1 MTPGQFHLEAELTDR
16 VATRQADTRL
26 SDQASDAG
34 IVSLLISVATR
45 GWLTDHEKEL
55 LDSLVPSH
63 SISFLTYDGQYL
75 HPEAVP
81 LLNPEQLEASY
92 LQENAVYSHR
102 QRLVS
107 GSFTSSRVHA
117 ARLGELSGKQLTF
130 GMVGQ
135 DRSGMFDHTGDNFA
149 ILVGR
154 FRTAVQRVRPAVER
168 LMTVL
173 TSDTPAL
180 LINRCSGRII
190 AANATLCSK
199 LDGDLGEIVD
209 SEFSTCKSRLNN
221 LLERHS
227 LHAENLRVG
236 EIDLSLISFV
246 PRRTRAGEM
255 AGEMYPKFIESLRR
269 ATQALHS
276 TAHHL
281 EGIITWQP
289 GHPETEL
296 LRLIHEETTE
306 LEQIVHRYQLL
317 TVFGQLRAETI
328 NPADELRKTVTHAAI
343 HHPSR
348 QLTMTEQWS
357 SRVVL
362 NLPTEA
368 LAVLY
373 ETILEVHLTSSG
385 CMTTTS
391 VALDADPAGLLEIRV
406 ATTSP
411 NATAHLHCSSDWSDY
426 IESLGRLL
434 GFTVHHRFA
443 DGTRIETILT
453 HHKDS
458 RTHE

>member
-1 MTPGQFHLEAELTDR
+1 MTPGQFHLEAELSER
-16 VATRQADTRL
+16 VATRQVETRL

-34 IVSLLISVATR
+34 IVSLLIGVATR
-45 GWLTDHEKEL
+45 GWLTDHEKEF

-117 ARLGELSGKQLTF
+117 ARLGELTGKQLTF

-135 DRSGMFDHTGDNFA
+135 DRTGLFDHTGDNFA

-154 FRTAVQRVRPAVER
+154 FRKAVEGVRPAVER
-168 LMTVL
+168 IMAVL
-173 TSDTPAL
+173 SSTTPAL
-180 LINRCSGRII
+180 LVNRCSGRVI
-190 AANATLCSK
+190 AVNSAVTTSNDGEHSK
-199 LDGDLGEIVD
+199 TIDA
-209 SEFSTCKSRLNN
+209 EFSACKNTLNK
-221 LLERHS
+221 LLDRH
-227 LHAENLRVG
+227 LMHAENLRVG
-236 EIDLSLISFV
+236 DIDLSLISFT
-246 PRRTRAGEM
+246 PRQTKAGDL

-289 GHPETEL
+289 GHPESEL

-317 TVFGQLRAETI
+317 TVFGQLRAEKV

-357 SRVVL
+357 SRVEL

-391 VALDADPAGLLEIRV
+391 VALDADPSGLLEISFE
-406 ATTSP
+406 TTSP
-411 NATAHLHCSSDWSDY
+411 HATAHLHCSSDWSDY

-443 DGTRIETILT
+443 GGTRIETILT